1 MKKPYRPFHISI
13 THRKLLQ
20 TIHNLNQAK
29 ALPSTEGVA
38 KILNGV
44 LDRETKPFEKSSTF
58 GILLSY
64 HGRKLTALVT
74 NLARRG
80 YLTYVYEDDSER
92 KYLKITPLG
101 EATLLNNDAGS
112 AKSYHRKEKA
122 IPPTII
128 YK

>member
-1 MKKPYRPFHISI
+1 MKKPYRVFKISI

-38 KILNGV
+38 KILNGI
-44 LDRETKPFEKSSTF
+44 LDQETKPFEKSSTF

-74 NLARRG
+74 TLARRG
-80 YLTYVYEDDSER
+80 YLTYVFEEDDNR

-101 EATLLNNDAGS
+101 EAALLSNET
-112 AKSYHRKEKA
+112 KSDEHYHRKEKKFT
-122 IPPTII
+122 PTII

>member
-1 MKKPYRPFHISI
+1 MKKSYRPFRISI

-29 ALPSTEGVA
+29 ALPSVEGVA

-44 LDRETKPFEKSSTF
+44 VDRETKPFENTSTF

-64 HGRKLTALVT
+64 RGRKLTALVT

-80 YLTYVYEDDSER
+80 YLTYVYEEDDDR

-101 EATLLNNDAGS
+101 EATLISGET
-112 AKSYHRKEKA
+112 KSNQTYHRKEKTLK
-122 IPPTII
+122 PTII

>member
-29 ALPSTEGVA
+29 ALPSAEGVA

-44 LDRETKPFEKSSTF
+44 VDRETKPFENSSTF

-80 YLTYVYEDDSER
+80 YLTYVYEEDNDR

-101 EATLLNNDAGS
+101 EATLSSGETKN
-112 AKSYHRKEKA
+112 AKTYNRKEKK
-122 IPPTII
+122 IIPTII